1 MTTKP
6 DMKTKKQ
13 HATTPSNKETYA
25 ATVKLFIAQLNNL
38 LKAFLFKDNLAN
50 SLKEI
55 TYATAK
61 GAVFLYVVGETATK
75 YLVKLKTNVSP
86 NDKRVLSTE
95 LRSI

>member
-1 MTTKP
+1 
-6 DMKTKKQ
+6 MKTKKSNGS
-13 HATTPSNKETYA
+13 TTDNKETYA
-25 ATVKLFIAQLNNL
+25 ATVKLFITQLNNL
-38 LKAFLFKDNLAN
+38 LKAFLFKDNLAV

-61 GAVFLYVVGETATK
+61 GAVFLYVVGETTTK
-75 YLVKLKTNVSP
+75 YLMKLKTNVSP